1 MLNTAVGLCSNMST
15 HRTNLLRPV
24 AKFVKRVLAF
34 FVRTIVSLFYEE
46 TNSVYAE
53 RWHPH
58 HLLRQKAL
66 EDTVSYIQNSMSNA
80 MIMKDEYQVLSY
92 ALSVANLSDG
102 LYLEFGVRSGATI
115 NHIARQIPDKTVY
128 GFDSFEGLPEN
139 WAGWMQVKG
148 TFGGE
153 GIPKVESNV
162 ELVKGWFDQSLPDF
176 LQNNTKD
183 VAFIHIDSDLYS
195 SAKTILSEL
204 SPHIKHG
211 TIVVFNEYFNYPNWR
226 EHEFRALQK
235 FNQSSELD
243 YEYLC
248 WGKFEVAIRF
258 MTATADAPTNQ
269 TSHG

>member
-1 MLNTAVGLCSNMST
+1 MLSTTVGLSSKMNTPRNNFLS
-15 HRTNLLRPV
+15 PV
-24 AKFVKRVLAF
+24 SKFVKRILAF
-34 FVRTIVSLFYEE
+34 FVRTIVSLFYREI
-46 TNSVYAE
+46 NSVYAQ

-66 EDTVSYIQNSMSNA
+66 EDTVSYIQTSMSNA
-80 MIMKDEYQVLSY
+80 MIMRNEYQVLSY

-102 LYLEFGVRSGATI
+102 LYLEFGVRRGATI
-115 NHIARQIPDKTVY
+115 NHIARQIPDNTVY

-139 WAGWMQVKG
+139 WSGWMQVKG

-153 GIPKVESNV
+153 GIPKVEPNV

-204 SPHIKHG
+204 TPHIKHG

-226 EHEFRALQK
+226 EHEFRALQE
-235 FNQSSELD
+235 FNHSSELD

>member
-1 MLNTAVGLCSNMST
+1 MNTHGINPLK
-15 HRTNLLRPV
+15 PV
-24 AKFVKRVLAF
+24 AKFARRILAF
-34 FVRTIVSLFYEE
+34 FVRSIVSIFYTEI
-46 TNSVYAE
+46 NSVYAE

-66 EDTVSYIQNSMSNA
+66 EDTVSYIQTSMPNA
-80 MIMKDEYQVLSY
+80 MIMRDEYQVLNH
-92 ALSVANLSDG
+92 ALSVANLSNG

-115 NHIARQIPDKTVY
+115 NHIARQITDKTVY
-128 GFDSFEGLPEN
+128 GFDSFEGLPED
-139 WAGWMQVKG
+139 WSGWMQVKG

-153 GIPKVESNV
+153 GIPKVQPNV
-162 ELVKGWFDQSLPDF
+162 DLVKGWFDQSLPEF
-176 LQNNTKD
+176 LKNNTQD

-204 SPHIKHG
+204 SPHIKPG

-226 EHEFRALQK
+226 EHEFRALQE

-258 MTATADAPTNQ
+258 ITATADAPTKRHQ
-269 TSHG
+269 TG

>member
-1 MLNTAVGLCSNMST
+1 MST

-102 LYLEFGVRSGATI
+102 LYLEFGVRSGSTI
-115 NHIARQIPDKTVY
+115 THIARQIPDNTVY

-139 WAGWMQVKG
+139 WSGWMQVKG
-148 TFGGE
+148 C
-153 GIPKVESNV
+153 
-162 ELVKGWFDQSLPDF
+162 L
-176 LQNNTKD
+176 
-183 VAFIHIDSDLYS
+183 LY
-195 SAKTILSEL
+195 T
-204 SPHIKHG
+204 SPSPRDRG
-211 TIVVFNEYFNYPNWR
+211 
-226 EHEFRALQK
+226 
-235 FNQSSELD
+235 
-243 YEYLC
+243 
-248 WGKFEVAIRF
+248 
-258 MTATADAPTNQ
+258 
-269 TSHG
+269 